1 MGASVVT
8 LSGPD
13 GYVYDPQGVVGDKI
27 AYMLELRSSGNDI
40 IAPYAENI
48 LRQPF
53 TRDANLGN
61 KRLTS

>member
-40 IAPYAENI
+40 IAPYAEKY
-48 LRQPF
+48 PEATF